1 MRVRHWFT
9 GGALVGALLLSAC
22 GETATPTI
30 LPPPAAPTNTAEVV
44 SPTELAGTPAGTAA
58 ATDTAA
64 GPTASEAV
72 AASPTAPAG
81 PLTKVTLALDWTPN
95 TNHTGFYVAQQKGW
109 YREQG
114 IDLQILPYSDAASP
128 DALVAAGKADFAI
141 SFVEQVVIDRVTD
154 LPVKSVAALV
164 QHNTSALVTLK
175 SSGLD
180 RPAKLEGKRYAGFG
194 SPYEEPVIAQVIRHD
209 GGATGKIQNIT
220 TNTGGLQALEAKQ
233 ADFVWIYLGWEGL
246 QAKRDGVELNTFL
259 IKDYGVPDYPSPV
272 LITSEAFLKD
282 HADVGRRFM
291 AATSRGF
298 QLAIS
303 DPAAAADLLI
313 AGNPPGSF
321 PDPALVRESARYLA
335 GQYQAEAPRWGE
347 QTLQTWSGYP
357 KFMLE
362 SGKLMDANNK
372 PVTTLDYAA
381 MFTNDL
387 LPAR

>member
-1 MRVRHWFT
+1 MKLRDLLT
-9 GGALVGALLLSAC
+9 GAVLSGALLLSAC
-22 GETATPTI
+22 GEAATPTV
-30 LPPPAAPTNTAEVV
+30 LVTPAPTNTAEVL
-44 SPTELAGTPAGTAA
+44 SPTELAPTPASTATTPA
-58 ATDTAA
+58 ATDTPAI
-64 GPTASEAV
+64 PTATEA
-72 AASPTAPAG
+72 AAAPSPTG
-81 PLTKVTLALDWTPN
+81 PLTKVRLALDWTPN

-128 DALVAAGKADFAI
+128 DALVAAGQADFAI

-175 SSGLD
+175 ESGLD

-194 SPYEEPVIAQVIRHD
+194 SPYEEPVIAQVIKQD
-209 GGATGKIQNIT
+209 GGATGKIENIT

-246 QAKRDGVELNTFL
+246 QAKHDGVALNTFL

-303 DPAAAADLLI
+303 DPTAAADLLI
-313 AGNPPGSF
+313 AGNPPGTF
-321 PDPALVRESARYLA
+321 PDPSLVRESAAYLA

-362 SGKLMDANNK
+362 TGKLEDANHK